1 MAVTAPF
8 SARAPLLTALRA
20 LKKEL
25 QRAGIQRARLA
36 DQGKYLGAKRD
47 PAARALTIFQ
57 PDGDCLV
64 SDRQARLDL
73 R

>member
-36 DQGKYLGAKRD
+36 DQGKYAGGKKGPSRKGVDNLPTRW
-47 PAARALTIFQ
+47 
-57 PDGDCLV
+57 
-64 SDRQARLDL
+64 
-73 R
+73 